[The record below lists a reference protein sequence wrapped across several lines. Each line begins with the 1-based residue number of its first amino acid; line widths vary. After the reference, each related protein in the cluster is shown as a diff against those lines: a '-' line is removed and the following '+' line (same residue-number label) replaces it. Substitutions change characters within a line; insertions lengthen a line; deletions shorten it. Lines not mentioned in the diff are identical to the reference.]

1 MTIEE
6 KRYILIEQDKEIL
19 SDTVSRL
26 VEAENVFS
34 RIVAE
39 KAKSIE
45 MGCYNLR
52 QWKVNGMWYTLELAM
67 NCVKVCADEVQRIQ
81 DDLESAKYAKVTEIA
96 EIYEVYELI
105 GIVPTNEE
113 YQNEVADAVWNL
125 QHEN

>member
-19 SDTVSRL
+19 SDAVSRL
-26 VEAENVFS
+26 VEAENVLS

-39 KAKSIE
+39 KAKSVE

-52 QWKVNGMWYTLELAM
+52 QWKINGMWYTLELAV

-81 DDLESAKYAKVTEIA
+81 DDLENTKYAKDTEIA